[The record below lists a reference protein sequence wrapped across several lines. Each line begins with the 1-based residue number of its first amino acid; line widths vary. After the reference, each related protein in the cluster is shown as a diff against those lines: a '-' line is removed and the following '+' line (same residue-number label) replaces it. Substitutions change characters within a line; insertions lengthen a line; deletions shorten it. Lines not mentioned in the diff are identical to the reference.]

1 MRRFSVLLVVGSLGF
16 VALFTPRIGAKNPS
30 PTSTPLIATFA
41 DNNLT
46 PDRIQS
52 DGLGPYVNGQSNV
65 KAILDGRGDFD
76 LDTNTT
82 PGPAIRTLFLD
93 FTSCAS
99 GPGTCTPPF
108 TTDRVDSYMSTS
120 AGGLPS
126 MAVGSSK
133 ASSLQVSF
141 VGGYFLRFDP
151 SAYPETSN
159 ITVTRTSLTTWTVQA
174 PATGIAKLVTYTGNG
189 KNSTLIDHGDYLMPF
204 GVNLQVKQ

>member
-1 MRRFSVLLVVGSLGF
+1 MRRFSLLLVVGSLALA
-16 VALFTPRIGAKNPS
+16 ALFESRIGATTLS

-52 DGLGPYVNGQSNV
+52 DGMGPYVNGQSNV
-65 KAILDGRGDFD
+65 KAILDGGGDFD

-82 PGPAIRTLFLD
+82 PLAAIRTLFLD

-99 GPGTCTPPF
+99 GPGTCSPPF

-126 MAVGSSK
+126 MMVGSSK
-133 ASSLQVSF
+133 ASSMQVSF

-151 SAYPETSN
+151 GAYPETSN
-159 ITVTRTSLTTWTVQA
+159 VTVTRTSSTTWIVQA
-174 PATGIAKLVTYTGNG
+174 PATAIAKLLRSTGNG
-189 KNSTLIDHGDYLMPF
+189 KNATLADEGDYFMPF
-204 GVNLQVKQ
+204 GVSLQVKQ